1 MSATM
6 QGMKLAN
13 LPAGM
18 TDWST
23 ITSSEHAGES
33 GTATM
38 RARQFGD
45 VQLRLVEYS
54 ASYVADHWCHKGHL
68 IFVVAGQIFIEHEDG
83 TTWDLTA
90 GTSWHAAD
98 DDGSPHRA
106 RSAAGATVFV
116 VD

>member
-1 MSATM
+1 
-6 QGMKLAN
+6 MKLAN

-23 ITSSEHAGES
+23 ITPSEHPGDS

-45 VQLRLVEYS
+45 TQLRLVDYS

-68 IFVVAGQIFIEHEDG
+68 IFVVAGQLVIEHEDG

-90 GTSWHAAD
+90 GNSWHAAD

-106 RSAAGATVFV
+106 RSAAGATVFI